1 MKKLYLG
8 LAMWLF
14 VVPIF
19 AQDTNSE
26 KNNSTNNQEEPIS
39 SGLVKGSVK
48 GADDEPLVGATIII
62 KGTTN
67 GTTADADGHFR
78 LEATKGDVLVA
89 SYIGTFTSEITYTGQ
104 AQIDFV
110 LQTDIASL
118 EEIIVVGYGTQKKAD
133 ITGAISVVD
142 MDELNKRQVATIDEA
157 LQGQVAGVDV
167 TSSSGTPGGG
177 IMIRIRGTGTLNDSS
192 PLFVVDGLMV
202 NDINFVNPNDIE
214 SMQVLKDASAT
225 AIYGSRGSNGV
236 VIITTKKGEEGK
248 TQIQL
253 STYAGVQ
260 NFWRSTN
267 VLDANTW
274 GQLRN
279 EAMVAAGNPAP
290 IANPEN
296 LENTNWFNE
305 IQNENAAIY
314 SLNLSISGANK
325 KGNYFISANKFSQDG
340 IIKKTNFERL
350 SFRINSSF
358 NVKPWLKVGENINI
372 AKSTTQRGV
381 EQDEWTSMVITSIAK
396 DPASPV
402 RNDDG
407 TFAAGTYND
416 TWNPAAIIEYTNND
430 DVVYRTIGNVFADI
444 TLTEGLT
451 FRSSYSLEYSF
462 GETDS
467 YRPVYYVS
475 SVQQNVISNY
485 SKNNSSRFIGQWSN
499 TLSYAKTVGDHAFDA
514 LLGYESYSSNYQYN
528 GISVNDIPS
537 DNIDVRYIDNATGSN
552 AATVWGS
559 INQVRQLSALGRV
572 NYSFKDKYLLT
583 ANFRA
588 DASSKFAKKNRWGY
602 FPSFSAGWRIS
613 DESFFSSV
621 SVINNLKFRV
631 GWGLIGNQGSVPP
644 YQNVTTSS
652 AGANYLWGGVLA
664 AGSSF
669 PGSGNDEIQW
679 ETSGTT
685 NFGLD
690 FGFFEG
696 KLSGTAEYYIKNTT
710 GMLLQV
716 PIPSQAG
723 LQNPPTLNAGEMR
736 NTGLELSLL
745 YRNNDNKLRYSFGG
759 NFSKINNEVV
769 DLGADDAFIDGALF
783 MNSFN
788 VTRTTAGRPIA
799 QFYGYKTD
807 GLFQNQAE
815 IDAQT
820 AQQNVAPGD
829 VRYVDADNDGELDFE
844 YLGSPLP
851 SFTYAFNASLGY
863 AGFDLSIQ
871 IQGVHGN
878 QIFNGTSFYKRSS
891 TANWNLG
898 RDMVNRWTGEG
909 SQNDARYPRMNAADV
924 NNSLMSDR
932 YIEDGSYM
940 RIKNLQLGYNISTSF
955 LSKLKLSQA
964 RVYINAQNLLTFTK
978 YSGLDPEIG
987 MNGFSALDLGVDRG
1001 FYPQAR
1007 IFSAGLTATF

>member
-14 VVPIF
+14 TVPVF
-19 AQDTNSE
+19 AQDTDSD
-26 KNNSTNNQEEPIS
+26 KNNTTNNQEVFAS
-39 SGLVKGSVK
+39 QGLVKGSVK
-48 GADDEPLVGATIII
+48 GTDGEPLVGATIII

-67 GTTADADGHFR
+67 GTTADADGNFR
-78 LEATKGDVLVA
+78 LKAANGDVLVA
-89 SYIGTFTSEITYTGQ
+89 SYIGTFTSEVTYTGQ

-110 LQTDIASL
+110 LQIDITSL
-118 EEIIVVGYGTQKKAD
+118 EEIVVVGYGTQKKED
-133 ITGAISVVD
+133 VTGAISLVD
-142 MDELNKRQVATIDEA
+142 MEELNKRQVATVDQA

-202 NDINFVNPNDIE
+202 NDINFINPNDIE

-236 VIITTKKGEEGK
+236 VIITTKKGEEGRS
-248 TQIQL
+248 QIQF

-267 VLDANTW
+267 VLDASTW

-279 EAMVAAGNPAP
+279 EAMVAAGNSAP
-290 IANPEN
+290 IVNPEN
-296 LENTNWFNE
+296 LENTNWFDE
-305 IQNENAAIY
+305 IKNENAAIY
-314 SLNLSISGANK
+314 SLNLSLSGAGK
-325 KGNYFISANKFSQDG
+325 KGNYFISANKFLQDG
-340 IIKKTNFERL
+340 IIKKTSFERL
-350 SFRINSSF
+350 SFRINSSYQ
-358 NVKPWLKVGENINI
+358 VKPWLKVGENINVI
-372 AKSTTQRGV
+372 RSTTQRGV
-381 EQDEWTSMVITSIAK
+381 EQDEWTSMVITSIAR

-402 RNDDG
+402 RYDDG
-407 TFAAGTYND
+407 SFASGTYND

-475 SVQQNVISNY
+475 SVQQNAISNY

-499 TLSYAKTVGDHAFDA
+499 TLNYVNTFGDHSFDA
-514 LLGYESYSSNYQYN
+514 LLGYESYSNDYQYN
-528 GISVNDIPS
+528 GLSVNDIPS
-537 DNIDVRYIDNATGSN
+537 DDINIRYIDNATGSN

-572 NYSFKDKYLLT
+572 NYAYKDKYLLT

-621 SVINNLKFRV
+621 SLINNLKLRV

-644 YQNVTTSS
+644 YQDVTTSS
-652 AGANYLWGGVLA
+652 AGANYLWGGALA
-664 AGSSF
+664 SGSSF

-696 KLSGTAEYYIKNTT
+696 KLSGSAEYYIKTTT

-723 LQNPPTLNAGEMR
+723 IQSSPTLNAGEMK
-736 NTGLELSLL
+736 NAGFELALL

-769 DLGADDAFIDGALF
+769 DLGATDAFIDGAFF

-788 VTRTTAGRPIA
+788 VTRTTAGNPIA

-851 SFTYAFNASLGY
+851 NFTYAFNANLGY
-863 AGFDLSIQ
+863 EGFDLGIQ
-871 IQGVHGN
+871 IQGVQGN
-878 QIFNGTSFYKRSS
+878 KIFNGTSFYKRSS

-898 RDMVNRWTGEG
+898 KDMVNRWTGEG

-940 RIKNLQLGYNISTSF
+940 RIKNLQLGYTLKKSLI
-955 LSKLKLSQA
+955 SKLKLSQL
-964 RVYINAQNLLTFTK
+964 RVYVNAQNLLTFTK

-987 MNGFSALDLGVDRG
+987 MNGYSPLDIGVDRG

-1007 IFSAGLTATF
+1007 VYSAGLTVTF